1 MAKISPFKAIRP
13 IRDKVHL
20 VATRPYYTYKK
31 KVLEAKLQDNPFTFI
46 HIINPEFGEEV
57 KTEPNSDERFQ
68 LVSQAYQEFID
79 KGILVQDVQPHI
91 YLYRQTKDNHEY
103 VGVIAGV
110 DVVEYASNKIKKHEA
125 TLTSREK
132 MFTNYLNIVGYN
144 AEPVLLSY
152 SDPSD
157 SIDDRLL
164 EKMIERPE
172 YEYSTTDRIKH
183 ELWLLTK
190 EESTE
195 IQSAFEKI
203 DSLYIA
209 DGHHRSASSVA
220 LKNFR
225 NQTGDKHY
233 PNENAFLAFIMNE
246 KRLHILEFNRLVT
259 HLNGH
264 SKESFIVEI
273 EKHFSIQ
280 PIKKAKKPKHEHQ
293 LTMCLEGKWYML
305 ECHPEIIKKDHPVKS
320 LDAEILTDYILDP
333 ILGIKD
339 LKQDESIDFISGLEK
354 LKKTEKRITNG
365 PFKVG
370 FFLFPVKI
378 EEVKKV
384 ADNNLT
390 MPPKSTWVEPKL
402 RSGLTIYN
410 INE

>member
-31 KVLEAKLQDNPFTFI
+31 KVLEAKLQDNPYTFI

-57 KTEPNSDERFQ
+57 KTEPNSDERFN
-68 LVSQAYQEFID
+68 LVSQAYQDFMD
-79 KGILVQDVQPHI
+79 KGILIQDVQPHI

-103 VGVIAGV
+103 VGVIAGA
-110 DVVEYASNKIKKHEA
+110 DVKEYKSNKIKKHES

-152 SDPSD
+152 SEPSD
-157 SIDDRLL
+157 IIDDRLAK
-164 EKMIERPE
+164 KMLERPE
-172 YEYSTTDRIKH
+172 YEYSTTDKIKH
-183 ELWLLTK
+183 ELWIFTS
-190 EESTE
+190 EESNE
-195 IQSAFEKI
+195 IQKAFEQI
-203 DSLYIA
+203 DALYIA

-220 LKNFR
+220 LNNFR
-225 NQTGDKHY
+225 EEKGEKHF

-246 KRLHILEFNRLVT
+246 KRLHILEFNRLVK

-264 SKESFIVEI
+264 SESSFLRALENN
-273 EKHFSIQ
+273 FSIK
-280 PIKKAKKPKHEHQ
+280 PIKKGKKPKHEHQ
-293 LTMCLEGKWYML
+293 LTMCIEGNWYVL
-305 ECHPEIIKKDHPVKS
+305 ECKDNIIETDHPVKS
-320 LDAEILTDYILDP
+320 LDAEILTNYVLDP
-333 ILGIKD
+333 LLGIKD
-339 LKQDESIDFISGLEK
+339 LKQDENIEFISGLEK

-370 FFLFPVKI
+370 FFLFPVKV
-378 EEVKKV
+378 EEIKKV
-384 ADNNLT
+384 ADNHLT

-402 RSGLTIYN
+402 RSGLTVYN